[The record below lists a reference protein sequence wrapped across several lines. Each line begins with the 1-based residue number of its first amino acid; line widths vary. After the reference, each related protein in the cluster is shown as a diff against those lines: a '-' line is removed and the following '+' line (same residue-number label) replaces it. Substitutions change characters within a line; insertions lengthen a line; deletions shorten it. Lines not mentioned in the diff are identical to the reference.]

1 VATIVHAAD
10 LHIDR
15 IVQGP
20 SSLSADLIRATRRTV
35 VRLVDLVLT
44 ERADLLVI
52 SGDVFDRTADTATA
66 GRFFAAQMGR
76 LREAGVPVLVGAG
89 NHDLACPL
97 ATSYATNVHWFP
109 ADAADSVVLDHL
121 GVAVHGQGLPNPV
134 EPSDLTTGF
143 PAPVPGHLNLGVL
156 HTSLDG
162 LASRSRCAP
171 TSVAALAAVGY
182 DYWALGH
189 VHQRTVVATDP
200 WIVYAGT
207 LQGRGPD
214 EPGPKGATVITAGPG
229 AVTSVTHRE
238 LAAFRWGPI
247 PVQRVGVLVDSLG

>member
-1 VATIVHAAD
+1 M
-10 LHIDR
+10 
-15 IVQGP
+15 
-20 SSLSADLIRATRRTV
+20 
-35 VRLVDLVLT
+35 RLVDLVLT

-52 SGDVFDRTADTATA
+52 SGDVFDRTADTAAA

-76 LREAGVPVLVGAG
+76 LAEAGVPVLVGAG
-89 NHDLACPL
+89 NHDLACPV

-109 ADAADSVVLDHL
+109 AGAASSVVLGDL

-134 EPSDLTTGF
+134 EPSDLTAGF
-143 PAPVPGHLNLGVL
+143 PAPVPGYLNLGVL

-162 LASRSRCAP
+162 LASRTRCAP
-171 TSVAALAAVGY
+171 TSAEALAARGY

-189 VHQRTVVATDP
+189 VHQHRVVATDP

-214 EPGPKGATVITAGPG
+214 EPGSKGATVITAAYG

-238 LAAFRWGPI
+238 LAVLRWEPI
-247 PVQRVGVLVDSLG
+247 PVRRVGVLVD